1 MLYVKKGTAGR
12 IAAIASLCLLLC
24 LLAIWPQRYS
34 SACMNGIALWAGAVL
49 PSLFPFFV
57 LTSILTGMGAAD
69 GLSAKL
75 SPAAQKI
82 KLPGCAAYCFLLSV
96 FSGYP
101 VGARTIADLSAR
113 GALDSRSAGRTAI
126 LCSTSG
132 PMFLRG
138 SVGGAMFQSA
148 AAGAVLLASH
158 ILGILA
164 VCLLALPFA
173 RKPVRER
180 RQNVLPTAAKADDV
194 LRESVHGAVISI
206 LCVGGTIA
214 LFYVFAQALAD
225 VGALGLLA
233 RPLARL
239 LRPFGAEQLADGF
252 VSGLLEATRGCAA
265 LAGAG
270 GTLAL
275 PLCAFLVTF
284 GGACIL
290 AQQLGYLRRAGVG
303 SGFFVACKALQG
315 AAAFAICL
323 GLSALFL

>member
-1 MLYVKKGTAGR
+1 MKPKKIFAAAAVAAVLILT
-12 IAAIASLCLLLC
+12 IAA
-24 LLAIWPQRYS
+24 PQRYS
-34 SACMNGIALWAGAVL
+34 AACLSGIALWAKAVL
-49 PSLFPFFV
+49 PALFPFFV
-57 LTSILTGMGAAD
+57 LTAVLTRLGAANA
-69 GLSAKL
+69 SARLLAPLARKFR
-75 SPAAQKI
+75 
-82 KLPGCAAYCFLLSV
+82 LPGIAAYCFLLSAL
-96 FSGYP
+96 SGYP
-101 VGARTIADLSAR
+101 VGSRLVADLTEG
-113 GALDSRSAGRTAI
+113 GALPKESAARVAV

-132 PMFLRG
+132 PMFLVG

-173 RKPVRER
+173 RKPGRER

-225 VGALGLLA
+225 VGALALLA

-290 AQQLGYLRRAGVG
+290 AQQLGYLRRAGVK

>member
-1 MLYVKKGTAGR
+1 MKPKKIFAAAAVAAVLILT
-12 IAAIASLCLLLC
+12 IAA
-24 LLAIWPQRYS
+24 PQRYS
-34 SACMNGIALWAGAVL
+34 AACLSGIALWAKAVL
-49 PSLFPFFV
+49 PALFPFFV
-57 LTSILTGMGAAD
+57 LTAVLTRLGAANA
-69 GLSAKL
+69 SARLLAPLARKFR
-75 SPAAQKI
+75 
-82 KLPGCAAYCFLLSV
+82 LPGIAAYCFLLSAL
-96 FSGYP
+96 SGYP
-101 VGARTIADLSAR
+101 VGSRLVADLTEG
-113 GALDSRSAGRTAI
+113 GALPKESAARVAV

-132 PMFLRG
+132 PMFLVG

-180 RQNVLPTAAKADDV
+180 RQTLPPTAAKADDV

-270 GTLAL
+270 GALAL

>member
-1 MLYVKKGTAGR
+1 MKPKKIFAAAAVAAVLILT
-12 IAAIASLCLLLC
+12 IAA
-24 LLAIWPQRYS
+24 PQRYS
-34 SACMNGIALWAGAVL
+34 AACLSGIALWAKAVL
-49 PSLFPFFV
+49 PALFPFFV
-57 LTSILTGMGAAD
+57 LTAVLTRLGAANA
-69 GLSAKL
+69 SARLLAPLARKFR
-75 SPAAQKI
+75 
-82 KLPGCAAYCFLLSV
+82 LPGIAAYCFLLSAL
-96 FSGYP
+96 SGYP
-101 VGARTIADLSAR
+101 VGSRLVADLTEG
-113 GALDSRSAGRTAI
+113 GALPKESAARVAV

-132 PMFLRG
+132 PMFLVG

-214 LFYVFAQALAD
+214 LFYVFVQALAD

-270 GTLAL
+270 GALAL

>member
-1 MLYVKKGTAGR
+1 MKPKKIFAAAAVAAVLILT
-12 IAAIASLCLLLC
+12 IAA
-24 LLAIWPQRYS
+24 PQRYS
-34 SACMNGIALWAGAVL
+34 AACLSGIALWAKAVL
-49 PSLFPFFV
+49 PALFPFFV
-57 LTSILTGMGAAD
+57 LTAVLTRLGAANA
-69 GLSAKL
+69 SARLLAPLARKFR
-75 SPAAQKI
+75 
-82 KLPGCAAYCFLLSV
+82 LPGIAAYCFLLSAL
-96 FSGYP
+96 SGYP
-101 VGARTIADLSAR
+101 VGSRLVADLTEG
-113 GALDSRSAGRTAI
+113 GALPKESAARVAV

-132 PMFLRG
+132 PMFLVG

-148 AAGAVLLASH
+148 TAGAVLLASH

-164 VCLLALPFA
+164 VCLPALPFA

-225 VGALGLLA
+225 VGALALLA